1 MSGVRG
7 TRAIKTS
14 TKQIDKVDV
23 LDGANSL
30 KKLLEV
36 VMRVYIDFHTE
47 SFVFAPT
54 IMFKLIIV

>member
-1 MSGVRG
+1 MSGVRV

-36 VMRVYIDFHTE
+36 VMIYRFSHRKFCFRTDNNV
-47 SFVFAPT
+47 
-54 IMFKLIIV
+54 